1 MNPYDLNDLK
11 AEFDKFVREKCTLDE
26 KGNPVENE
34 YDAGDAVDNE
44 PVPAFVDELESKL
57 LAPSLSGVYLSRID
71 IKRISQALDESLPI
85 KERKK
90 MIKALFR
97 HTNSK
102 AWLRGA
108 FDEINKHIDGR
119 ILIYRELSEAFPATK
134 AVFDEHIAKAGKT
147 KKMFDQIVEDFEEI
161 EPTDEPMM
169 V

>member
-1 MNPYDLNDLK
+1 MNPHDMSDLK
-11 AEFDKFVREKCTLDE
+11 AEFDKFVREKCTVDE
-26 KGNPVENE
+26 SGNPIENDR
-34 YDAGDAVDNE
+34 DAGDAVDDE
-44 PVPAFVDELESKL
+44 PVPAFVEELESKL
-57 LAPSLSGVYLSRID
+57 LAPSLSGVYLSRVD
-71 IKRISQALDESLPI
+71 LKRISQALDESLPI

-102 AWLRGA
+102 MWLREA
-108 FDEINKHIDGR
+108 FDEINNHLDGR
-119 ILIYRELSEAFPATK
+119 INIYRELGEAFPATMPI
-134 AVFDEHIAKAGKT
+134 FQEHIAKAEKT

>member
-1 MNPYDLNDLK
+1 MNPKNMDEFK
-11 AEFDKFVREKCTLDE
+11 AEFDKFVREKCTVDE
-26 KGNPVENE
+26 SGNPVEND
-34 YDAGDAVDNE
+34 YDAGDAVDEE

-57 LAPSLSGVYLSRID
+57 LAPAISGVYLSRID
-71 IKRISQALDESLPI
+71 IKRIAQALDESLPI
-85 KERKK
+85 KERRK
-90 MIKALFR
+90 MLKALFR

-102 AWLRGA
+102 TWLREA

-119 ILIYRELSEAFPATK
+119 IIIYRDLSDTFPATK
-134 AVFDEHIAKAGKT
+134 AIFDVHIARAEKT

>member
-1 MNPYDLNDLK
+1 MNRHDLDDLK
-11 AEFDKFVREKCTLDE
+11 SEFDKFVREKCTVDE
-26 KGNPVENE
+26 NGNPVEQDR
-34 YDAGDAVDNE
+34 DAGDAVDEE
-44 PVPAFVDELESKL
+44 PVPAFVDELENKL
-57 LAPSLSGVYLSRID
+57 LAPALSGVYLSRVD

-85 KERKK
+85 KERNK

-108 FDEINKHIDGR
+108 FDEINNHIDGR
-119 ILIYRELSEAFPATK
+119 INLYRELSDAFPATK
-134 AVFDEHIAKAGKT
+134 PVFDGHIAKAEKT

-161 EPTDEPMM
+161 EPTEEPMP

>member
-1 MNPYDLNDLK
+1 MNPHDLDDLK
-11 AEFDKFVREKCTLDE
+11 AEFDKFVREKCTTDE
-26 KGNPVENE
+26 HGNPVENDQ
-34 YDAGDAVDNE
+34 DAGDAVDDE
-44 PVPAFVDELESKL
+44 PVPAFVDDLENKL
-57 LAPSLSGVYLSRID
+57 LAPALSGVYLSRID

-85 KERKK
+85 KERNK

-108 FDEINKHIDGR
+108 FDEINDHIDGR
-119 ILIYRELSEAFPATK
+119 ILIYRQLIDAFPATK
-134 AVFDEHIAKAGKT
+134 PIFDAHIAKAEKT
-147 KKMFDQIVEDFEEI
+147 KKMFDQIVDDFEEI

>member
-1 MNPYDLNDLK
+1 MNRHDLDDLK
-11 AEFDKFVREKCTLDE
+11 AEFDKFVREKCTTDE
-26 KGNPVENE
+26 NGNPVENE
-34 YDAGDAVDNE
+34 RDAGDAVDDE
-44 PVPAFVDELESKL
+44 PVPAFVDELENKL
-57 LAPSLSGVYLSRID
+57 LSPALSGVYLSRID

-90 MIKALFR
+90 MVKALFR

-108 FDEINKHIDGR
+108 FDEVNKHIDGR
-119 ILIYRELSEAFPATK
+119 INIYRDLGDTFPAAK
-134 AVFDEHIAKAGKT
+134 PIFDGHIAKAEKT

>member
-1 MNPYDLNDLK
+1 MNRHDLDDLK

-26 KGNPVENE
+26 NGNPVENE

-44 PVPAFVDELESKL
+44 PVPAFVDELENKL

-102 AWLRGA
+102 VWLREA
-108 FDEINKHIDGR
+108 FDEVNKHIDGR
-119 ILIYRELSEAFPATK
+119 ILIYRELIDAFPATK
-134 AVFDEHIAKAGKT
+134 TIFDEHIAKAEKT
-147 KKMFDQIVEDFEEI
+147 KKMFDQIVDDFEEI